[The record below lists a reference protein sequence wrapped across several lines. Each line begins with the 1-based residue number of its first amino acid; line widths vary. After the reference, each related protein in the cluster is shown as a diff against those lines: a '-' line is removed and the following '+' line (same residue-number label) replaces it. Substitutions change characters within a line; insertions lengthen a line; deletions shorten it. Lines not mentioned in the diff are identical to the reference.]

1 MDSHIYS
8 ILPEKLKA
16 FTESPMPLIFGIPFD
31 ISLDDLPDDGL
42 IININK
48 NCFEK
53 YGEEI
58 PRLTGKLKTVLD
70 NKINKLKEKYQ
81 IEKPAQTDIWMDYL
95 DEISPKNIPEN
106 VNKIDPGDI
115 RDAFDVFVHMF
126 KNYTKYFIWDK
137 NKGKDKK
144 RSKKRKKLKK
154 MKAKRLLN
162 STEKDF

>member
-1 MDSHIYS
+1 
-8 ILPEKLKA
+8 LPEKLKA

-70 NKINKLKEKYQ
+70 NKINKLKEKYK
-81 IEKPAQTDIWMDYL
+81 IEKPTQTDIVMDYL
-95 DEISPKNIPEN
+95 DEIEPKNIPEN
-106 VNKIDPGDI
+106 INKIDPADI
-115 RDAFDVFVHMF
+115 RDVFFDVFVHMF
-126 KNYTKYFIWDK
+126 KNYSKYFI

-144 RSKKRKKLKK
+144 KR
-154 MKAKRLLN
+154 ARRRRKRRRRK
-162 STEKDF
+162 SRDYRIQARKIFS